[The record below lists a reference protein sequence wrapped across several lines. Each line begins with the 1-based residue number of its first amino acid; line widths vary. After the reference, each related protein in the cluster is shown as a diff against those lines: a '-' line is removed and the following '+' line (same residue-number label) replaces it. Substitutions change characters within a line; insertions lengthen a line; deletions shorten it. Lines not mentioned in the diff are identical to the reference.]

1 MKQIAQLL
9 LFFLLFDPTAWGQ
22 STYQQS
28 DFKKIEWLLGGWKGL
43 NNGVFFYEAWHK
55 ANDSTIVNF
64 SIEIKNGDTLIK
76 ESGALFIRNNRIFHG
91 HKPVLWN
98 ASRIMTNQIVL
109 KNDTL
114 KYSNSI
120 IWLHTNEGHWFT
132 ILENPR
138 STVYYNLTREP
149 KLDKKIEEWIA
160 FHLKKKGDQ

>member
-1 MKQIAQLL
+1 MKQIAYLL
-9 LFFLLFDPTAWGQ
+9 LFILLLDLTALGQ

-28 DFKKIEWLLGGWKGL
+28 DFKNMEWLLGSWKGL
-43 NNGVFFYEAWHK
+43 NKGEFFYEAWQK

-76 ESGALFIRNNRIFHG
+76 ETGALFLRNDRIFHG

-98 ASRIMTNQIVL
+98 ASRIMANQIVL
-109 KNDTL
+109 NNDTL

-120 IWLHTNEGHWFT
+120 IWLHTNEDHWFT

-138 STVYYNLTREP
+138 STVYYDMTREP
-149 KLDKKIEEWIA
+149 KLDKKIGEWIA
-160 FHLKKKGDQ
+160 FHLKKSDQ